1 MQPVVRTLNDLMKL
15 LELRVPPLLLV
26 AIAAGLMWGLAGLG
40 TPLALQPQARIL
52 LAGALLTLGV
62 GVCTAGVWA
71 FRRART
77 TVNPLAPQ
85 RASALVITGFYRL
98 SRNPMY
104 LGFALMLLAWGVWLA
119 VPLSLLG
126 VAGFVAYVSRFQ
138 IAPEERALSER
149 FGADF
154 SDYRSRVR
162 RWI

>member
-1 MQPVVRTLNDLMKL
+1 MSA
-15 LELRVPPLLLV
+15 LELRIPPLLLV
-26 AIAAGLMWGLAGLG
+26 AMAAGLMWFLARLG
-40 TPLALQPQARIL
+40 TPLALPLHARL
-52 LAGALLTLGV
+52 PLAAALLMLGI
-62 GVCTAGVWA
+62 GVCAAGVWA

-85 RASALVITGFYRL
+85 RASALVRSGIYRL

-104 LGFALMLLAWGVWLA
+104 LGFALMLLSWAVWLA
-119 VPLSLLG
+119 VPLGLLG

-138 IAPEERALSER
+138 IRPEECALSER

-154 SDYRSRVR
+154 EAYRSQVR